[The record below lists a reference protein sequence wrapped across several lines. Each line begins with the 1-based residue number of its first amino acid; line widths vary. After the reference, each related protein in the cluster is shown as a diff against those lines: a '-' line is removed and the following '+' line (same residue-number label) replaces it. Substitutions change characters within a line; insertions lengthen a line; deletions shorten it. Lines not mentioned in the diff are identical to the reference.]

1 MTNLSLQT
9 INSTLYNTAI
19 NTAISVV
26 STPTVQTMSS
36 KEIADMTG
44 KEHYNVLA
52 DIRNMF
58 EQLQIDSTEFSGQYK
73 DSTGRT
79 LPCFNLNKD
88 LSICLVSGYNV
99 QLRMAIIKRWNEL
112 EAQVQQPRLPTNYKE
127 ALQFLIE
134 AEEQKEQLALEVA
147 QRQAVIEEQTP
158 KAEVFDAVLDNSRT
172 YSIREF
178 SQRTGVKEGVV
189 KKWIV
194 DKRWATGSCSKTF
207 RPAAWSNV
215 NNLMRMVR
223 TGKPHHTQYGTVI
236 YPERI
241 EFTQDGYNEAVRKM
255 TKAGI
260 LKPLAETTEQATQIQ

>member
-1 MTNLSLQT
+1 
-9 INSTLYNTAI
+9 
-19 NTAISVV
+19 
-26 STPTVQTMSS
+26 MSS
-36 KEIADMTG
+36 KEIADLTG
-44 KEHYNVLA
+44 KEHRNVLR
-52 DIRNMF
+52 DIREMLDQLGCSDLSSNEYQVILAPNNMTA
-58 EQLQIDSTEFSGQYK
+58 EIL
-73 DSTGRT
+73 
-79 LPCFNLNKD
+79 LNKD
-88 LSICLVSGYNV
+88 LSVCLVSGYNV

-194 DKRWATGSCSKTF
+194 DKHWATGSCSKSF

-215 NNLMRMVR
+215 NNLMRMIR

-260 LKPLAETTEQATQIQ
+260 LKSLAETTEQATQIQ